1 MSERL
6 GLRVRHHTGFS
17 YAGYASASY
26 NEARVTPRSGPG
38 QRVSTSQ
45 VSLSPNVPLA
55 TYVDY
60 FGTVVT
66 TFDVQEPHERL
77 DVEAT
82 SALESWAP
90 PRPVALDWRE
100 LRDPRLRDRY
110 AEYLT
115 ATPRTSLD
123 SVGIDPRDVAGGG
136 VHDVVDTLCEWVRGW
151 ITYEPGSTSVSATA
165 AEVWNSRR
173 GVCQDI
179 THVTIALL
187 RRLDIPARYVSG
199 YLYPGRD
206 PEVGEWIA
214 GESHAWVEYFAGEW
228 TGVDPTNG
236 VAETA
241 RHVVVGHGRD
251 YDDVAPLRGIYQ
263 GPHASGLGVVVEM
276 TRVH

>member
-17 YAGYASASY
+17 YAGFASSSY

-38 QRVSTSQ
+38 QRVSSSQ
-45 VSLSPNVPLA
+45 VSLTPAVPLA

-66 TFDVQEPHERL
+66 TFDVQEPHDRL

-82 SALESWAP
+82 TAVESWAP
-90 PRPVALDWRE
+90 PRPLALEWSA
-100 LRDPRLRDRY
+100 LRDPSVKDRY
-110 AEYLT
+110 AEYL
-115 ATPRTSLD
+115 APTPRTSLD
-123 SVGIDPRDVAGGG
+123 SVGIDPRDLAGGG
-136 VHDVVDTLCEWVRGW
+136 VHDLVDTLCEWVRGW
-151 ITYEPGSTSVSATA
+151 IAYEPGATSVSATA
-165 AEVWNSRR
+165 AEVWTSRR

-179 THVTIALL
+179 THVTLALL
-187 RRLDIPARYVSG
+187 RRLEVPARYVSG

-206 PEVGEWIA
+206 PAVGEWIA
-214 GESHAWVEYFAGEW
+214 GESHAWVEYFCGEW
-228 TGVDPTNG
+228 VGIDPTNG

-241 RHVVVGHGRD
+241 RHVTVGHGLD

-263 GPHASGLGVVVEM
+263 GPEASGLGVVVEM
-276 TRVH
+276 TRTH